1 MTCGADMISGVAA
14 TCAVQGRRGARQRE
28 SGAAMLA
35 VLMFILVGSVAL
47 AASIHLMSARLQQ
60 TERMGIGVKRHV
72 VWGNTE
78 AVNQQYAYTYAL
90 RDSVTRAAST
100 AVLPAGSGTAY
111 ADTTTWGG
119 VIAGAYSNLQAFRS
133 IQRASDATVSYP
145 FNNLQ
150 LVPTT
155 DNSVFYVRTAADS
168 DSAQTES
175 LTIYNYLK
183 SYPATL
189 LGDLLVVHKRA
200 TTTGTYSFSGNIR
213 VDGRVVIYDGTAAM
227 GNLKATSCLQ
237 AVASITNTTK
247 TNDGAATLM
256 PDNFPP
262 RPTATAGYG
271 GTSSATAVTN
281 GTLKMIE
288 NTDFPTGS
296 IKTTMESGGTST
308 WMRCSTD
315 SASTTN
321 IETDRANG
329 SSSSAV
335 EVKIPSTPAYPLPTL
350 SPYNFTKSGTV
361 VETMHVRLKNT
372 SLKHLYVFSGVE
384 QLVLEGQTNATD
396 FTNAGALD
404 PIIIWV
410 KQENLRHIC
419 FVGENNRPLILAIG
433 PGIGTTAYL
442 EFMGTSLVAGGPLR
456 WRMQLVNEYRNL
468 CFDPPSS
475 SVNVQITGG
484 IRTNW
489 ILNSSYTDT
498 VSRILLQRDTAPG
511 EELELMLPRDAWNE
525 PYVLVR

>member
-1 MTCGADMISGVAA
+1 MIPG
-14 TCAVQGRRGARQRE
+14 AVQHCRRGAWHRA

-47 AASIHLMSARLQQ
+47 AAVLHLMSARLQQ

-90 RDSVTRAAST
+90 RDSSTRTAST
-100 AVLPAGSGTAY
+100 AVLPAGSGVAY
-111 ADTTTWGG
+111 PDTTTWGG
-119 VIAGAYSNLQAFRS
+119 IVAGAYSNLQAYRS
-133 IQRASDATVSYP
+133 IQRASDAAVSYP
-145 FNNLQ
+145 FNNLS
-150 LVPTT
+150 LVPTA
-155 DNSVFYVRTAADS
+155 DNSVFYVRTSADS

-183 SYPATL
+183 SYPTTL

-200 TTTGTYSFSGNIR
+200 VSTGTYSFSGNIR

-247 TNDGAATLM
+247 TNDGAATLL

-271 GTSSATAVTN
+271 GTSLATAVTN

-296 IKTTMESGGTST
+296 IKTTMEAGGTPAA

-315 SASTTN
+315 NASTTN
-321 IETDRANG
+321 IETDKASG
-329 SSSSAV
+329 SSTAAV
-335 EVKIPSTPAYPLPTL
+335 EVKIPANPAYPFPTL
-350 SPYNFTKSGTV
+350 SPYNFTRGGTV

-384 QLVLEGQTNATD
+384 QLVLEGQTTAAD
-396 FTNAGALD
+396 FTAAGALD

-410 KQENLRHIC
+410 KQETLRQIC

-433 PGIGTTAYL
+433 PGAGTTAYL
-442 EFMGTSLVAGGPLR
+442 EFIGTSLVAGGPLR
-456 WRMQLVNEYRNL
+456 WRMQLINEYRNV

-489 ILNSSYTDT
+489 ILNSSYTDS